1 MNKSIALISMF
12 AMLAALS
19 AAPVPAVTDLQSP
32 AAAGSEGPNLAT
44 GTDGR
49 VYLNWLEPVSPK
61 GYALRFSIRGQQGWS
76 APKTIASGTN
86 WFVSPADFPSLAVL
100 SDGTL
105 AANWLVATG
114 GPQSEAYDINIAFS
128 KDAGSTWG
136 KPILPHRDGKKR
148 QHGFMS
154 L

>member
-1 MNKSIALISMF
+1 MNKSIGLIAMF

-19 AAPVPAVTDLQSP
+19 AAPAPTVTDLQSP

-44 GTDGR
+44 GPDGR

-61 GYALRFSIRGQQGWS
+61 GYALRYSMRGPQGWS
-76 APKTIASGTN
+76 APKTISQGTN
-86 WFVSPADFPSLAVL
+86 WFVSPADFPSLSIL

-114 GPQSEAYDINIAFS
+114 GPRSEAYDINVVLS
-128 KDAGSTWG
+128 KDGATWG
-136 KPILPHRDGKKR
+136 KPIVPHR
-148 QHGFMS
+148 
-154 L
+154 